1 MDVCNS
7 ATVHIVLLAPREFVR
22 FIIRKSLLLHNELA
36 SIGSEVIS
44 SCSPADLYEEKERY
58 VLFVSADI
66 HRGGRLHDRPKEHLH
81 RRLTVSMIMHNN
93 IYVPVH
99 DNYFMHWIALHNTVL
114 YKNYYS
120 TGQPLQPHWQIRGG
134 GAQPCTLPLDLPR
147 YTSVLQ
153 FVIWSKNLV
162 TN

>member
-7 ATVHIVLLAPREFVR
+7 ATVHIVLLAPREFVQ

-66 HRGGRLHDRPKEHLH
+66 HEGGRLRDKPKEHLH
-81 RRLTVSMIMHNN
+81 RRLTVSMIMHNY

-99 DNYFMHWIALHNTVL
+99 DNYFMH
-114 YKNYYS
+114 
-120 TGQPLQPHWQIRGG
+120 
-134 GAQPCTLPLDLPR
+134 
-147 YTSVLQ
+147 
-153 FVIWSKNLV
+153 
-162 TN
+162 